1 MSQAGDSI
9 NEYVP
14 VNFPAS
20 SGRTSWTAVA
30 APVVVGMMFDPTP
43 RPGNMSVSRDDFI

>member
-1 MSQAGDSI
+1 M
-9 NEYVP
+9 EECVP

-43 RPGNMSVSRDDFI
+43 RPGKNSVSQDGFNT